1 MSDLSGAAAL
11 LGDDESASVPEEVEA
26 LSDVFA
32 PSEAPAGESLLP
44 ELAEESEGEDAFPAE
59 VVSLFAVSFVP
70 CCPDEETFALPL
82 LPVCVAV
89 LPVPAVFDVPEE
101 EAAPAVPVVLAD
113 GAFDEANARVF
124 CLDALAEEGEPEEVT
139 EEAPDYS
146 DRKSVV

>member
-1 MSDLSGAAAL
+1 M
-11 LGDDESASVPEEVEA
+11 
-26 LSDVFA
+26 
-32 PSEAPAGESLLP
+32 LP

-70 CCPDEETFALPL
+70 CCPDEEAFALPL

-139 EEAPDYS
+139 EEAAIS
-146 DRKSVV
+146 GGVVEINQQRVRILIDEAEQSCASSRPRATRF